1 MQIEKVS
8 DDFTGATSVLW
19 LVGLVKMVHV
29 LCLDLFIVSMCSIE
43 WVKVSEPVI
52 VLHIALMF
60 FFFLRRLVI
69 FDLDYLQSCNLIQSH
84 GLSILARMLTSSSVD
99 VFNLFKINKFFFSF
113 FSLPSVNPNVK
124 MRPWFQ
130 YWHQKKPVNYLWTR
144 LSVHCRYIHVTHY
157 FIVFLGKKP
166 NVLKK

>member
-8 DDFTGATSVLW
+8 DDFTGATSI

-60 FFFLRRLVI
+60 FEEI
-69 FDLDYLQSCNLIQSH
+69 SNL
-84 GLSILARMLTSSSVD
+84 
-99 VFNLFKINKFFFSF
+99 
-113 FSLPSVNPNVK
+113 
-124 MRPWFQ
+124 
-130 YWHQKKPVNYLWTR
+130 
-144 LSVHCRYIHVTHY
+144 
-157 FIVFLGKKP
+157 
-166 NVLKK
+166 